1 VPSALVVDDD
11 PDIGSV
17 IVFMLRRA
25 GFEVRM
31 EIDGDS
37 GLVAAIEMRPDV
49 VLLDWMMPHMSG
61 IEVCRALRSNAEL
74 RSTTVIMLT
83 AMAQESDARQGAR
96 AGADDYIVKPFSPR
110 ELVDR
115 VQTALART
123 RSR

>member
-1 VPSALVVDDD
+1 
-11 PDIGSV
+11 
-17 IVFMLRRA
+17 MLRRA